1 MKLHLG
7 CGERFI
13 PGFVHVDAHAYP
25 HVDHQAKAENLA
37 FVENGSTDLLYASHL
52 LEHYG
57 RSEIEGVLSE
67 WYRVLRPDGVLRL
80 AVPDFEACAKLYYE
94 RGLEDSLIRRLID
107 KKTAPPNLAG
117 ARLHLSG
124 SISSWICTSRRRR
137 TPWSCR

>member
-37 FVENGSTDLLYASHL
+37 FVENGSADLLYASHL

-80 AVPDFEACAKLYYE
+80 AVPDFEACAQAL
-94 RGLEDSLIRRLID
+94 L
-107 KKTAPPNLAG
+107 
-117 ARLHLSG
+117 
-124 SISSWICTSRRRR
+124 
-137 TPWSCR
+137 